1 MALVQC
7 RIKKQLFIHTNYM
20 YNIMLA
26 FLVSRYKMDFMH
38 ENIQMAL
45 YSVNFLV
52 EDHVDFE
59 SPDVSVVF
67 FVS

>member
-1 MALVQC
+1 
-7 RIKKQLFIHTNYM
+7 M